1 MEWVHRI
8 VWSPVSLVILLMLS
22 LYCHWYTR
30 GNIFKSI
37 PRSIYALKDEFKNST
52 QLQIF
57 TTSLGAVM
65 GIGNIVGVATA
76 ILSGGPG
83 SIFWMVISSLLITSL
98 KYVEIYLGMVFRKSN
113 GSGGTFI
120 YMKEGVGSTLLSTV
134 YLICLLIASLTMGN
148 LIVSSTLSEVFVQ
161 LCDIPV
167 ILFGIC
173 FTVVVGIMVARGAK
187 GAMVLNSYL
196 VPYMLVV
203 YLIVCVWILV
213 FYPKMLWDGLIL
225 IYKSAFDTRALLGG
239 GMGSAIKYGVTRG
252 LFSNE
257 AGMGSS
263 TMIHARSN
271 NTPHNEG
278 MLGVIEVIID
288 SVVMCYISGVILVMS
303 GIPVSL
309 QNATLYL
316 FEGFKVF
323 LGPFAIPFV
332 TLSLMLFGLSS
343 IMGWYVFGCECLRYI
358 SKGKVLQVLFTG
370 IFLVFIFIGSVGNVL
385 ELFLLSDILNAV
397 LVILNMY
404 ACMKLLPLVRREY

>member
-1 MEWVHRI
+1 
-8 VWSPVSLVILLMLS
+8 
-22 LYCHWYTR
+22 
-30 GNIFKSI
+30 
-37 PRSIYALKDEFKNST
+37 
-52 QLQIF
+52 
-57 TTSLGAVM
+57 
-65 GIGNIVGVATA
+65 
-76 ILSGGPG
+76 
-83 SIFWMVISSLLITSL
+83 
-98 KYVEIYLGMVFRKSN
+98 
-113 GSGGTFI
+113 
-120 YMKEGVGSTLLSTV
+120 
-134 YLICLLIASLTMGN
+134 
-148 LIVSSTLSEVFVQ
+148 
-161 LCDIPV
+161 
-167 ILFGIC
+167 
-173 FTVVVGIMVARGAK
+173 MVARGAK